1 MHPGSA
7 FARIGRTLVIHDM
20 ALDPRTPFDS
30 VPEAFDRWRPR
41 YCDELFGCVAARA
54 ALGPGRRS
62 LEIGPGTG
70 QATEFEIASA
80 ADRDS

>member
-1 MHPGSA
+1 MKP
-7 FARIGRTLVIHDM
+7 
-20 ALDPRTPFDS
+20 DPRTPFDS

-41 YCDELFGCVAARA
+41 YCDALFGRVATRA

-80 ADRDS
+80 ANRDS